1 MQPESRNTLTF
12 ISVVGTKFFIR
23 PCFLNH
29 WTLEKICLF
38 FLGTLFI
45 SFLVFHVT
53 YEVWGLYTWEEA
65 INYISLWIK
74 TNKSNK
80 RYPVFGK
87 QHLPCIYENLH
98 AQKRLPWY
106 LVDPQP
112 GSVAP
117 LLFVIASLPSNE
129 KSCVSSIALPAGL
142 SGETNGSTLE
152 SPALFEVFCSYNLDL
167 VTFLGNIWWQNLLNY
182 TSTIMYNF
190 QNSFFFDSWH

>member
-53 YEVWGLYTWEEA
+53 YEVWGLHTWEEV
-65 INYISLWIK
+65 INYISRWIK
-74 TNKSNK
+74 ANKSNK
-80 RYPVFGK
+80 TYPVFGK

-106 LVDPQP
+106 LLDPQP
-112 GSVAP
+112 GCGTSSFCHCFFAIKWEELCFFNSVASWFIRGNKWKHFRKSSCFWGF
-117 LLFVIASLPSNE
+117 LFL
-129 KSCVSSIALPAGL
+129 
-142 SGETNGSTLE
+142 
-152 SPALFEVFCSYNLDL
+152 
-167 VTFLGNIWWQNLLNY
+167 
-182 TSTIMYNF
+182 
-190 QNSFFFDSWH
+190 